1 MYSGGGKQTG
11 KGTTYSRASHALSS
25 KAASAA
31 GGQRSSLKPG
41 IRGRVSILGW
51 NRYQSAHDRVLMNV
65 LAMMR
70 EILRVTNAMVR
81 KSTLPDFPVTP
92 NFGPERVRESAF
104 DELNGTLNRHVFRR
118 SKHQM
123 NMFGHDH
130 ESVQRELA
138 FPPVPIKG
146 LQKTSRVRFDYKERS
161 SLPGREIYEI
171 SSRWRD

>member
-11 KGTTYSRASHALSS
+11 KGTTYSRASDALSS

-81 KSTLPDFPVTP
+81 NPRCQISLLRPISDP
-92 NFGPERVRESAF
+92 
-104 DELNGTLNRHVFRR
+104 
-118 SKHQM
+118 
-123 NMFGHDH
+123 
-130 ESVQRELA
+130 SVCEN
-138 FPPVPIKG
+138 PP
-146 LQKTSRVRFDYKERS
+146 LMS
-161 SLPGREIYEI
+161 
-171 SSRWRD
+171 